1 MPQNPDDEIYI
12 LGNPPYLGARVQ
24 NAEQKSDLD
33 FVFKGFSK
41 YKDLDYI
48 ACWFIRLAY
57 LSRI

>member
-1 MPQNPDDEIYI
+1 
-12 LGNPPYLGARVQ
+12 LGARVQ

-48 ACWFIRLAY
+48 ACWFYKAGIFIKDMNAKYAL
-57 LSRI
+57 